1 MSTRPYRRLFEED
14 QPASQQVSPEATQT
28 SQQAQSDKSK
38 SVNAR
43 SANALK
49 LKIKLATDIA
59 TLTAEINKKE
69 KEFNDFKANQLNKIN
84 LLRKQAA
91 NAGIDLSGNVLES
104 KTYRFSKKLY
114 EAMNTNKADELA
126 AAFKITFDRLDTLS
140 FYLDDKGCLTF
151 AKRLLAWINE
161 QDWNDGFNH
170 WGEVE
175 EKLRLMF
182 TNGTVSMSRREI
194 SVFIET
200 FKEVLINNTV
210 FAWIFG
216 NKTTRMLR

>member
-1 MSTRPYRRLFEED
+1 MRTRPYRRLFEED
-14 QPASQQVSPEATQT
+14 QPVQQQGSPEAAQAA
-28 SQQAQSDKSK
+28 QQAQSAK
-38 SVNAR
+38 VQQ
-43 SANALK
+43 ANA
-49 LKIKLATDIA
+49 LKIKLANDIA
-59 TLTAEINKKE
+59 TLTASINKKE

-91 NAGIDLSGNVLES
+91 DAGIDLSGNASEG
-104 KTYRFSKKLY
+104 KKYRFSKKLY

-126 AAFKITFDRLDTLS
+126 AAFKVTFDRLNTLS

-151 AKRLLAWINE
+151 ARRLLAWINE
-161 QDWNDGFNH
+161 QGWNDGLNH
-170 WGEVE
+170 WEEVE
-175 EKLRLMF
+175 EKLRLLF

-194 SVFIET
+194 SEFIET

-216 NKTTRMLR
+216 NKTTRMMR

>member
-1 MSTRPYRRLFEED
+1 MRTRPYRRLFEED
-14 QPASQQVSPEATQT
+14 QPVQQQGSPETAQAA
-28 SQQAQSDKSK
+28 QQAQSAK
-38 SVNAR
+38 VQQ
-43 SANALK
+43 ANA
-49 LKIKLATDIA
+49 LKIKLANDIA
-59 TLTAEINKKE
+59 TLTASINKKE

-91 NAGIDLSGNVLES
+91 DAGIDLSGNASEG
-104 KTYRFSKKLY
+104 KKYRFSKKLY

-126 AAFKITFDRLDTLS
+126 AAFKVTFDRLDTLS

-151 AKRLLAWINE
+151 ARRLLAWINE
-161 QDWNDGFNH
+161 QGWNDGLNH
-170 WGEVE
+170 WEEVE
-175 EKLRLMF
+175 EKLRLLF

-194 SVFIET
+194 SEFIET

-216 NKTTRMLR
+216 NKTTRMMR

>member
-14 QPASQQVSPEATQT
+14 QPAPQQGSPEAAKAAH
-28 SQQAQSDKSK
+28 QAQSD
-38 SVNAR
+38 NA
-43 SANALK
+43 
-49 LKIKLATDIA
+49 LKIKLANDIA
-59 TLTAEINKKE
+59 TLTASIDAKE

-91 NAGIDLSGNVLES
+91 EAGIDLSGNASES

-126 AAFKITFDRLDTLS
+126 AAFKVTFDRLDTLS

-151 AKRLLAWINE
+151 ARRLLAWINE
-161 QDWNDGFNH
+161 QGWNDGLNH
-170 WGEVE
+170 WEEVE
-175 EKLRLMF
+175 EKIRLLF

-194 SVFIET
+194 SEFIDT

-216 NKTTRMLR
+216 NKTARMMR

>member
-1 MSTRPYRRLFEED
+1 MRTRPYRRLFEED
-14 QPASQQVSPEATQT
+14 QPVQQHGSPEAAQAA
-28 SQQAQSDKSK
+28 QQAQSAK
-38 SVNAR
+38 VQQ
-43 SANALK
+43 ANA
-49 LKIKLATDIA
+49 LKIKLANDIA
-59 TLTAEINKKE
+59 TLTASINKKE

-91 NAGIDLSGNVLES
+91 DAGIDLSGNASEG
-104 KTYRFSKKLY
+104 KKYRFSKKLY

-126 AAFKITFDRLDTLS
+126 AAFKVTFDRLDTLS

-151 AKRLLAWINE
+151 ARRLLAWINE
-161 QDWNDGFNH
+161 QGWNDGLNH
-170 WGEVE
+170 WEEVE
-175 EKLRLMF
+175 EKMRLLF

-194 SVFIET
+194 SEFIET

-216 NKTTRMLR
+216 NKTTRMMR

>member
-1 MSTRPYRRLFEED
+1 MSTRPYRRLVEED
-14 QPASQQVSPEATQT
+14 QPAPQQGSPEAAQAAH
-28 SQQAQSDKSK
+28 QAQ
-38 SVNAR
+38 

-49 LKIKLATDIA
+49 VKLANDIA
-59 TLTAEINKKE
+59 TLTASIDKKE

-91 NAGIDLSGNVLES
+91 EAGIDLSGNASES

-126 AAFKITFDRLDTLS
+126 AAFKVTFDRLDTLS

-151 AKRLLAWINE
+151 ARRLLAWINE
-161 QDWNDGFNH
+161 QGWNDGLNH
-170 WGEVE
+170 WEEVE
-175 EKLRLMF
+175 EKIRLLF

-194 SVFIET
+194 SEFIDA

-216 NKTTRMLR
+216 NKTTRMMR

>member
-1 MSTRPYRRLFEED
+1 MRTRPYRRLFEED
-14 QPASQQVSPEATQT
+14 QPVQQQGSPEAAQAA
-28 SQQAQSDKSK
+28 QQAQSAK
-38 SVNAR
+38 VQQ
-43 SANALK
+43 ANA
-49 LKIKLATDIA
+49 LKIKLANDIA
-59 TLTAEINKKE
+59 ALTASINKKE

-91 NAGIDLSGNVLES
+91 DAGIDLSGNASEG
-104 KTYRFSKKLY
+104 KKYRFSKKLY

-126 AAFKITFDRLDTLS
+126 AAFKVTFDRLDTLS

-151 AKRLLAWINE
+151 ARRLLAWINE
-161 QDWNDGFNH
+161 QGWNDGLNH
-170 WGEVE
+170 WEEVE
-175 EKLRLMF
+175 EKMRLLF

-194 SVFIET
+194 SEFIET

-216 NKTTRMLR
+216 NKTTRMMR

>member
-1 MSTRPYRRLFEED
+1 MSTRPYRRLVEED
-14 QPASQQVSPEATQT
+14 QPAPQPGSPEGAQAAH
-28 SQQAQSDKSK
+28 QAQ
-38 SVNAR
+38 

-49 LKIKLATDIA
+49 VKLANDIA
-59 TLTAEINKKE
+59 TLTASIDKKE

-91 NAGIDLSGNVLES
+91 EAGIDLSGNASES

-126 AAFKITFDRLDTLS
+126 AAFKVTFDRLDTLS

-151 AKRLLAWINE
+151 ARRLLAWINE
-161 QDWNDGFNH
+161 QGWNDGLNH
-170 WGEVE
+170 WEEVE
-175 EKLRLMF
+175 EKIRLLF

-194 SVFIET
+194 SEFIDT

-216 NKTTRMLR
+216 NKTTRMMR

>member
-1 MSTRPYRRLFEED
+1 MRTRPYRRLFEED
-14 QPASQQVSPEATQT
+14 QPVQQQGSPEAAQAA
-28 SQQAQSDKSK
+28 QQAQSAK
-38 SVNAR
+38 VQQ
-43 SANALK
+43 ANA
-49 LKIKLATDIA
+49 LKIKLANDIA
-59 TLTAEINKKE
+59 TLTASINKKE

-91 NAGIDLSGNVLES
+91 DAGIDLSGNASEG
-104 KTYRFSKKLY
+104 KKYRFSKKLY

-126 AAFKITFDRLDTLS
+126 AAFKVTFDRLNTLS

-151 AKRLLAWINE
+151 ARRLLAWINE
-161 QDWNDGFNH
+161 QGWNDGLNH
-170 WGEVE
+170 WEEVE
-175 EKLRLMF
+175 EKLRLLF

-194 SVFIET
+194 SEFIET

-216 NKTTRMLR
+216 NKTIRMMR

>member
-1 MSTRPYRRLFEED
+1 MSTRPYRRLVEED
-14 QPASQQVSPEATQT
+14 QPAPQQGSPEGAQAAH
-28 SQQAQSDKSK
+28 QAQ
-38 SVNAR
+38 

-49 LKIKLATDIA
+49 VKLANDIA
-59 TLTAEINKKE
+59 TLTASIDKKE

-91 NAGIDLSGNVLES
+91 EAGIDLSGNASES

-126 AAFKITFDRLDTLS
+126 AAFKVTFDRLDTLS

-151 AKRLLAWINE
+151 ARRLLAWINE
-161 QDWNDGFNH
+161 QGWNDGLNH
-170 WGEVE
+170 WEEVE
-175 EKLRLMF
+175 EKIRLLF

-194 SVFIET
+194 SEFIDT

-216 NKTTRMLR
+216 NKTTRMMR

>member
-1 MSTRPYRRLFEED
+1 MSTRPYRRLVEED
-14 QPASQQVSPEATQT
+14 QPVQQQQNSPEAVKAA
-28 SQQAQSDKSK
+28 QQAQ
-38 SVNAR
+38 

-49 LKIKLATDIA
+49 IKLANDIA
-59 TLTAEINKKE
+59 TLTASIDKKE

-91 NAGIDLSGNVLES
+91 EAGIDLSGNASES

-126 AAFKITFDRLDTLS
+126 AAFKVTFDRLDTLS

-151 AKRLLAWINE
+151 ARRLLAWINE
-161 QDWNDGFNH
+161 QGWNDGLNH
-170 WGEVE
+170 WEEVE
-175 EKLRLMF
+175 EKIRLLF

-194 SVFIET
+194 SEFIDT

-216 NKTTRMLR
+216 NKTTRMMR

>member
-14 QPASQQVSPEATQT
+14 QPAPQQGSPEAAK
-28 SQQAQSDKSK
+28 SAHHAQSD
-38 SVNAR
+38 NA
-43 SANALK
+43 
-49 LKIKLATDIA
+49 LKIKLANDIA
-59 TLTAEINKKE
+59 TLTASIDAKE

-91 NAGIDLSGNVLES
+91 EAGIDLSGNASES

-126 AAFKITFDRLDTLS
+126 AAVKVTFDRLDNLS
-140 FYLDDKGCLTF
+140 FYLNDKGCLTF
-151 AKRLLAWINE
+151 ARRLLAWINE
-161 QDWNDGFNH
+161 QGWNDGLNH
-170 WGEVE
+170 WEEVE
-175 EKLRLMF
+175 EKIRLLF

-194 SVFIET
+194 SEFIET
-200 FKEVLINNTV
+200 FKEILINNTV

-216 NKTTRMLR
+216 NKTTRMKR

>member
-14 QPASQQVSPEATQT
+14 QPVQQQGSPEAAQAA
-28 SQQAQSDKSK
+28 QQAQSAK
-38 SVNAR
+38 VQQ
-43 SANALK
+43 ANA
-49 LKIKLATDIA
+49 LKIKLANDIA
-59 TLTAEINKKE
+59 TLTASINKKE

-91 NAGIDLSGNVLES
+91 DAGIDLSGNASEG
-104 KTYRFSKKLY
+104 KKYRFSKKLY

-126 AAFKITFDRLDTLS
+126 AAFKVTFDRLDTLS

-151 AKRLLAWINE
+151 ARRLLAWINE
-161 QDWNDGFNH
+161 QGWNDGLNH
-170 WGEVE
+170 WEEVE
-175 EKLRLMF
+175 EKLRLLF

-194 SVFIET
+194 SEFIET

-216 NKTTRMLR
+216 NKTTRMMR

>member
-14 QPASQQVSPEATQT
+14 QPAPQQGSPEAAKAAH
-28 SQQAQSDKSK
+28 QAQSD
-38 SVNAR
+38 NA
-43 SANALK
+43 
-49 LKIKLATDIA
+49 LKIKLANDIA
-59 TLTAEINKKE
+59 TLTASIDAKE

-91 NAGIDLSGNVLES
+91 EAGIDLSGNASES

-126 AAFKITFDRLDTLS
+126 AAFKVTFDRLDNLS
-140 FYLDDKGCLTF
+140 FYLNDKGCLTF
-151 AKRLLAWINE
+151 ARRLLAWINE
-161 QDWNDGFNH
+161 QGWNDGLNH
-170 WGEVE
+170 WEEVE
-175 EKLRLMF
+175 KKIRLLF

-194 SVFIET
+194 SEFIET
-200 FKEVLINNTV
+200 FKEILINNTV

-216 NKTTRMLR
+216 NKTTRMKR

>member
-1 MSTRPYRRLFEED
+1 MRTRPYRRLFEED
-14 QPASQQVSPEATQT
+14 QPVQQQGSPEAAQAA
-28 SQQAQSDKSK
+28 QQAQSAK
-38 SVNAR
+38 VQQ
-43 SANALK
+43 ANA
-49 LKIKLATDIA
+49 LKIKLANDIA
-59 TLTAEINKKE
+59 TLTASINKKE

-91 NAGIDLSGNVLES
+91 DAGIDLSGNASEG
-104 KTYRFSKKLY
+104 KKYRFSKKLY

-126 AAFKITFDRLDTLS
+126 AAFKVTFDRLDTLS

-151 AKRLLAWINE
+151 ARRLLAWINE
-161 QDWNDGFNH
+161 QGWNDGRNH
-170 WGEVE
+170 WEEVE
-175 EKLRLMF
+175 EKLRLLF

-194 SVFIET
+194 SEFIET

-216 NKTTRMLR
+216 NKTTRMMR

>member
-1 MSTRPYRRLFEED
+1 MSTRPYRRLVEED
-14 QPASQQVSPEATQT
+14 QPAPQQGSPEAAQAAH
-28 SQQAQSDKSK
+28 QAQ
-38 SVNAR
+38 

-49 LKIKLATDIA
+49 IKLANDIA
-59 TLTAEINKKE
+59 TLTASIDKKE

-91 NAGIDLSGNVLES
+91 EAGIDLSGNASES

-126 AAFKITFDRLDTLS
+126 AAFKVTFDRLDTLS

-151 AKRLLAWINE
+151 ARRLLAWINE
-161 QDWNDGFNH
+161 QGWNDGLNH
-170 WGEVE
+170 WEEVE
-175 EKLRLMF
+175 EKMRLLF

-194 SVFIET
+194 SEFIET
-200 FKEVLINNTV
+200 FKEILINNTV

-216 NKTTRMLR
+216 NKTTRMMR

>member
-14 QPASQQVSPEATQT
+14 QPAPQQGSPEAAKAAH
-28 SQQAQSDKSK
+28 QAQSD
-38 SVNAR
+38 NA
-43 SANALK
+43 
-49 LKIKLATDIA
+49 LKIKLANDIA
-59 TLTAEINKKE
+59 TLTASIDAKE

-91 NAGIDLSGNVLES
+91 EAGIDLSGNASES

-126 AAFKITFDRLDTLS
+126 AAVKVTFDRLDNLS
-140 FYLDDKGCLTF
+140 FYLNDKGCLTF
-151 AKRLLAWINE
+151 ARRLLAWINE
-161 QDWNDGFNH
+161 QGWNDGLNH
-170 WGEVE
+170 WEEVE
-175 EKLRLMF
+175 EKIRLLF

-194 SVFIET
+194 SEFIET
-200 FKEVLINNTV
+200 FKEILINNTV

-216 NKTTRMLR
+216 NKTTRMKR

>member
-1 MSTRPYRRLFEED
+1 MRTRPYRRLFEED
-14 QPASQQVSPEATQT
+14 QPVQQQGSPEAAQAA
-28 SQQAQSDKSK
+28 QQAQSAK
-38 SVNAR
+38 VQQ
-43 SANALK
+43 ANA
-49 LKIKLATDIA
+49 LKIKLANDIA
-59 TLTAEINKKE
+59 TLTASINKKE

-91 NAGIDLSGNVLES
+91 EAGIDLSGNASES

-126 AAFKITFDRLDTLS
+126 AAFKVTFDRLDTLS

-151 AKRLLAWINE
+151 ARRLLAWINE
-161 QDWNDGFNH
+161 QGWNDGLNH
-170 WGEVE
+170 WEEVE
-175 EKLRLMF
+175 EKLRLLF

-194 SVFIET
+194 SEFIET

-216 NKTTRMLR
+216 NKTTRMKR

>member
-1 MSTRPYRRLFEED
+1 MRTRPYRRLFEED
-14 QPASQQVSPEATQT
+14 QPVQQQGSPEAAQAA
-28 SQQAQSDKSK
+28 QQAQSAK
-38 SVNAR
+38 VQQ
-43 SANALK
+43 ANA
-49 LKIKLATDIA
+49 LKIKLANDIA
-59 TLTAEINKKE
+59 ALTASINKKE

-91 NAGIDLSGNVLES
+91 DAGIDLSGNASEG
-104 KTYRFSKKLY
+104 KKYRFSKKLY

-126 AAFKITFDRLDTLS
+126 AAFKVTFDRLDTLS

-151 AKRLLAWINE
+151 ARRLLAWINE
-161 QDWNDGFNH
+161 QGWNDGLNH
-170 WGEVE
+170 WEEVE
-175 EKLRLMF
+175 EKLRLLF

-194 SVFIET
+194 SEFIDT

-216 NKTTRMLR
+216 NKTTRMMR

>member
-1 MSTRPYRRLFEED
+1 MSTRPYRRLVEED
-14 QPASQQVSPEATQT
+14 QPVQQQQQSSPEAVKAA
-28 SQQAQSDKSK
+28 QQAQ
-38 SVNAR
+38 

-49 LKIKLATDIA
+49 IKLANDIA
-59 TLTAEINKKE
+59 TLTASIDKKE

-91 NAGIDLSGNVLES
+91 EAGIDLSGNVSES

-126 AAFKITFDRLDTLS
+126 AAFKVTFDRLDTLS

-151 AKRLLAWINE
+151 ARRLLAWINE
-161 QDWNDGFNH
+161 QGWNDGLNH
-170 WGEVE
+170 WEEVE
-175 EKLRLMF
+175 EKIRLLF

-194 SVFIET
+194 SEFIDT

-216 NKTTRMLR
+216 NKTTRMMR

>member
-1 MSTRPYRRLFEED
+1 MRTRPYRRLFEED
-14 QPASQQVSPEATQT
+14 QPVQQQGSPEAAQAA
-28 SQQAQSDKSK
+28 QQAQSAK
-38 SVNAR
+38 VQQ
-43 SANALK
+43 ANA
-49 LKIKLATDIA
+49 LKIKLANDIA
-59 TLTAEINKKE
+59 ALTASINKKE

-91 NAGIDLSGNVLES
+91 DAGIDLSGNASEG
-104 KTYRFSKKLY
+104 KKYRFSKKLY

-126 AAFKITFDRLDTLS
+126 AAFKVTFDRLDTLS

-151 AKRLLAWINE
+151 ARRLLAWINE
-161 QDWNDGFNH
+161 QGWNDGLNH
-170 WGEVE
+170 WEEVE
-175 EKLRLMF
+175 EKLRLLF

-194 SVFIET
+194 SEFIET

-216 NKTTRMLR
+216 NKTTRIMR

>member
-1 MSTRPYRRLFEED
+1 MRTRPYRRLFEED
-14 QPASQQVSPEATQT
+14 QPVQQQGSPEAAQAA
-28 SQQAQSDKSK
+28 QQAQSAK
-38 SVNAR
+38 VQQPNA
-43 SANALK
+43 
-49 LKIKLATDIA
+49 LKIKLANDIA
-59 TLTAEINKKE
+59 TLTASIDKKE

-91 NAGIDLSGNVLES
+91 DAGIDLSGNASEG
-104 KTYRFSKKLY
+104 KKYRFSKKLY

-126 AAFKITFDRLDTLS
+126 AAFKVTFDRLDTLS

-151 AKRLLAWINE
+151 ARRLLAWINE
-161 QDWNDGFNH
+161 QGWNDGLNH
-170 WGEVE
+170 WEEVE
-175 EKLRLMF
+175 EKMRLLF

-194 SVFIET
+194 SEFIET

-216 NKTTRMLR
+216 NKTTRMMR

>member
-1 MSTRPYRRLFEED
+1 MRTRPYRRLFEED
-14 QPASQQVSPEATQT
+14 QPVQQQGSPEAAQAA
-28 SQQAQSDKSK
+28 QQAQSAK
-38 SVNAR
+38 VQQ
-43 SANALK
+43 ANA
-49 LKIKLATDIA
+49 LKIKLANDIA
-59 TLTAEINKKE
+59 ALTASINKKE

-91 NAGIDLSGNVLES
+91 DAGIDLSGNASES
-104 KTYRFSKKLY
+104 KKYRFSKKLY

-126 AAFKITFDRLDTLS
+126 AAFKVTFDRLDTLS

-151 AKRLLAWINE
+151 ARRLLAWINE
-161 QDWNDGFNH
+161 QGWNDGLNH
-170 WGEVE
+170 WEEVE
-175 EKLRLMF
+175 EKLRLLF

-194 SVFIET
+194 SEFVKT

-216 NKTTRMLR
+216 NKTTRMMR

>member
-1 MSTRPYRRLFEED
+1 MRTRPYRRLFEED
-14 QPASQQVSPEATQT
+14 QPVQQQGSPEAAQAA
-28 SQQAQSDKSK
+28 QQAQSAK
-38 SVNAR
+38 AQQ
-43 SANALK
+43 ANA
-49 LKIKLATDIA
+49 LKIKLANDIA
-59 TLTAEINKKE
+59 TLTASIDKKE

-91 NAGIDLSGNVLES
+91 DAGIDLSGNASEG
-104 KTYRFSKKLY
+104 KKYRFSKKLY

-126 AAFKITFDRLDTLS
+126 AAFKVTFDRLDTLS

-151 AKRLLAWINE
+151 ARRLLAWINE
-161 QDWNDGFNH
+161 QGWNDGLNH
-170 WGEVE
+170 WEEVE
-175 EKLRLMF
+175 EKMRLLF

-194 SVFIET
+194 SEFIET

-216 NKTTRMLR
+216 NKTTRMMR

>member
-1 MSTRPYRRLFEED
+1 MRTRPYRRLFEED
-14 QPASQQVSPEATQT
+14 QPVQQQGSPEAAQAA
-28 SQQAQSDKSK
+28 QQAQSAK
-38 SVNAR
+38 VQQ
-43 SANALK
+43 ANA
-49 LKIKLATDIA
+49 LKIKLANDIA
-59 TLTAEINKKE
+59 TLTASINKKE

-91 NAGIDLSGNVLES
+91 EAGIDLSGNVSES

-126 AAFKITFDRLDTLS
+126 AAFKVTFDRLDTLS

-151 AKRLLAWINE
+151 ARRLLAWINE
-161 QDWNDGFNH
+161 QGWNDGLNH
-170 WGEVE
+170 WEEVE
-175 EKLRLMF
+175 EKMRLLF

-194 SVFIET
+194 SEFIET

-216 NKTTRMLR
+216 NKTTRMMR

>member
-1 MSTRPYRRLFEED
+1 MRTRPYRRLFEED
-14 QPASQQVSPEATQT
+14 QPAQQQGSPEAAQAA
-28 SQQAQSDKSK
+28 QQAQSAK
-38 SVNAR
+38 VQQ
-43 SANALK
+43 ANA
-49 LKIKLATDIA
+49 LKIKLANDIA
-59 TLTAEINKKE
+59 ALTASINKKE

-91 NAGIDLSGNVLES
+91 DAGIDLSGNASEG
-104 KTYRFSKKLY
+104 KKYRFSKKLY

-126 AAFKITFDRLDTLS
+126 AAFKVTFDRLDTLS

-151 AKRLLAWINE
+151 ARRLLAWINE
-161 QDWNDGFNH
+161 QGWNDGLNH
-170 WGEVE
+170 WEEVE
-175 EKLRLMF
+175 EKIRLLF

-194 SVFIET
+194 SEFIET

-216 NKTTRMLR
+216 NKTTRMMR

>member
-1 MSTRPYRRLFEED
+1 MRTRPYRRLFEED
-14 QPASQQVSPEATQT
+14 QPVQQQGSPEAAQAA
-28 SQQAQSDKSK
+28 QQAQSAK
-38 SVNAR
+38 VQQ
-43 SANALK
+43 ANA
-49 LKIKLATDIA
+49 LKIKLANDIA
-59 TLTAEINKKE
+59 TLTASINKKE

-91 NAGIDLSGNVLES
+91 DAGIDLSGNASEG
-104 KTYRFSKKLY
+104 KKYRFSKKLY

-126 AAFKITFDRLDTLS
+126 AAFKVTFDRLDTLS

-151 AKRLLAWINE
+151 ARRLLAWINE
-161 QDWNDGFNH
+161 QGWNDGLNH
-170 WGEVE
+170 WEEVE
-175 EKLRLMF
+175 EKLRLLF

-194 SVFIET
+194 SEFIDT

-216 NKTTRMLR
+216 NKTTRMMR

>member
-1 MSTRPYRRLFEED
+1 MRTRPYRRLFEED
-14 QPASQQVSPEATQT
+14 QPVQQQGSPEAAQAA
-28 SQQAQSDKSK
+28 QQAQSAK
-38 SVNAR
+38 VQQ
-43 SANALK
+43 ANA
-49 LKIKLATDIA
+49 LKIKLANDIA
-59 TLTAEINKKE
+59 TLTASINKKE

-91 NAGIDLSGNVLES
+91 EAGIDLSGNASEG
-104 KTYRFSKKLY
+104 KKYRFSKKLY

-126 AAFKITFDRLDTLS
+126 AAFKVTFDRLDTLS

-151 AKRLLAWINE
+151 ARRLLAWINE
-161 QDWNDGFNH
+161 QGWNDGRNH
-170 WGEVE
+170 WEEVE
-175 EKLRLMF
+175 EKLRLLF

-194 SVFIET
+194 SEFIET

-216 NKTTRMLR
+216 NKTTRMMR

>member
-1 MSTRPYRRLFEED
+1 MRTRPYRRLFEED
-14 QPASQQVSPEATQT
+14 QPVQQQGSPEAAQAA
-28 SQQAQSDKSK
+28 QQAQSAK
-38 SVNAR
+38 VQQ
-43 SANALK
+43 ANA
-49 LKIKLATDIA
+49 LKIKLANDIA
-59 TLTAEINKKE
+59 TLTASINKKE

-91 NAGIDLSGNVLES
+91 DAGIDLSGNASEG
-104 KTYRFSKKLY
+104 KKYRFSKKLY

-126 AAFKITFDRLDTLS
+126 AAFKVTFDRLDTLS

-151 AKRLLAWINE
+151 ARRLLAWINE
-161 QDWNDGFNH
+161 QGWNDGLNH
-170 WGEVE
+170 WEEVE
-175 EKLRLMF
+175 EKLRLLF

-194 SVFIET
+194 SEFIET

-216 NKTTRMLR
+216 NKTTRMKR

>member
-1 MSTRPYRRLFEED
+1 MSTRPYRRLVEED
-14 QPASQQVSPEATQT
+14 QQTPQQGSPEATRAAN
-28 SQQAQSDKSK
+28 QAQS
-38 SVNAR
+38 V
-43 SANALK
+43 SA
-49 LKIKLATDIA
+49 LKIKLANDIA
-59 TLTAEINKKE
+59 TLTASINKKE

-91 NAGIDLSGNVLES
+91 DAGIDLSGNASEG
-104 KTYRFSKKLY
+104 KKYRFSKKLY

-126 AAFKITFDRLDTLS
+126 AAFKVTFDRLNTLS

-151 AKRLLAWINE
+151 ARRLLAWINE
-161 QDWNDGFNH
+161 QGWNDGLNH
-170 WGEVE
+170 WEEVE
-175 EKLRLMF
+175 EKLRLLF

-194 SVFIET
+194 SEFIET

-216 NKTTRMLR
+216 NKTIRMMR